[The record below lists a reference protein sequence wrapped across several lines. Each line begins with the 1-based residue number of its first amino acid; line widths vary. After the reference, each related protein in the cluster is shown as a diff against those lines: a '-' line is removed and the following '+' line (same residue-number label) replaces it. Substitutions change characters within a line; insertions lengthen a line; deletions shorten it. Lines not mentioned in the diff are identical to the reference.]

1 MANKTKREDR
11 QDSVQDQVRRDW
23 LRKYFGDMV
32 WDTERFKSEV
42 IPTSSYM
49 LNYILGIGGIPTG
62 RVIQLAGAESSGKTT
77 LCMDIMKNTEDM
89 GYSFLFFDAE
99 QTFNVDLAKQ
109 MGIKTPPEE
118 YLVRES
124 RMHQIMAKLIGPLKD
139 LKKQEGILLPDSEV
153 GDYFLNEKKLKV
165 IVIDSLNSL
174 ITPRSESSDL
184 EKGQVGHLSSYLSY
198 CLPLL
203 VPKLSFAGVSLI
215 GVQQLRENIGTYGK
229 DPTTTTG
236 GRAWKHNVSVAINLT
251 PRTAKEEQILDASG
265 AKMGTTV
272 KAYISKSKVARA
284 YLSGDYKVVFGRG
297 ITEPEGEVFAVAVRT
312 GVLERPNN
320 ITYKFGELTW
330 RGEAAV
336 KKAIAED
343 VNLSNKLKEA
353 IQANKDA
360 GICAA
365 VEDELPEGYLDDDQ
379 EIA

>member
-1 MANKTKREDR
+1 MASKVKREA
-11 QDSVQDQVRRDW
+11 VDQNSDPARREW

-42 IPTSSYM
+42 IPTSSFM

-124 RMHQIMAKLIGPLKD
+124 RLAQIMAKLIGPHKD
-139 LKKQEGILLPDSEV
+139 LKKQDGILLPDSEI
-153 GDYFLNEKKLKV
+153 GDYFLNEKKLKI

-174 ITPRSESSDL
+174 ITPRSEQSDL

-215 GVQQLRENIGTYGK
+215 GVQQLRENIGQYGK
-229 DPTTTTG
+229 DPTTTSG

-251 PRTAKEEQILDASG
+251 PRTGKEDQIFDASG

-272 KAYISKSKVARA
+272 KAYVSKSKVARA
-284 YLSGDYKVVFGRG
+284 YLSGDYKVIFGRG
-297 ITEPEGEVFAVAVRT
+297 ITQPEGEIFDVAVRT

-320 ITYKFGELTW
+320 VTYKFGELTW
-330 RGEAAV
+330 RGEAAT
-336 KKAIAED
+336 KKAIADDESLRSKIIEAITT
-343 VNLSNKLKEA
+343 NKEA
-353 IQANKDA
+353 
-360 GICAA
+360 GVCAQVA
-365 VEDELPEGYLDDDQ
+365 DQLPDGYIDDDQ
-379 EIA
+379 DIM